1 MEWNFRIAQL
11 SDLDRVTEIEYIC
24 FPAEQAATRAAF
36 EQRIKTFPSH
46 FILLEHEGTPIGF
59 VNGAVLDARY
69 IEDEMYER
77 TDSHNERGAY
87 QSVYGLDVLP
97 EYRGRGLA
105 HKLMAQLIDQAKK
118 EGRRGVTL
126 TCLDEKIGFYETMG
140 FKNEGVSD
148 SSHGGVVWNN
158 MILEF

>member
-1 MEWNFRIAQL
+1 MEWNFRTAQL

-24 FPAEQAATRAAF
+24 FPAEQAATRATF

>member
-1 MEWNFRIAQL
+1 MEWNFRTAQL

-126 TCLDEKIGFYETMG
+126 TCLEEKIGFYETMG

>member
-1 MEWNFRIAQL
+1 MEWNFRTAQL
-11 SDLDRVTEIEYIC
+11 SDLDRVTEVEYIC

-69 IEDEMYER
+69 IEDEMYEH
-77 TDSHNERGAY
+77 TDSHNEQGAY

-105 HKLMAQLIDQAKK
+105 HKLMVQLIDQAKK

>member
-1 MEWNFRIAQL
+1 MEWNFRTAQL

-77 TDSHNERGAY
+77 TDSHNEQGAY

-140 FKNEGVSD
+140 FKNEGVSA